1 METQNE
7 LSAEVVLSVQ
17 DVTIALPPGADRTN
31 AVENISFDIRRGQ
44 TVCIVG
50 ESGSGKSVLANA
62 IMGLLPAGV
71 TPVCG
76 SMKLLGRELIN
87 ATQRELR
94 TIRGSSMAMVFQEPM
109 TALNPVMTCGEQIDE
124 MLSHH
129 SDLGPDERRSA
140 VLKIMERVRLPE
152 PERIYRAY
160 PHQLSG
166 GQRQRIVIAI
176 ALILRPELVI
186 CDEPTT
192 ALDVTTQAEI
202 LDLIGELQ
210 RENGTAVMFITHDL
224 GVVADI
230 GDEVV
235 VLRLGEMVE
244 RGSSE
249 EVLGHPQHPYTQM
262 LVDAIPHVS
271 TQGRPHI
278 PSRSALLEVK
288 NVKKTYV
295 SRNWFGGRREVHALE
310 AASFSIRPGE
320 TLGVVG
326 ESGSGKSTV
335 ARCIA
340 RMIEPTSGHICLGGR
355 DVTHLEG
362 RDLSD
367 FRRSVQM
374 IYQDPYRSLNP
385 RRTVGES
392 IIEGAVNFGASRPQA
407 WERAERL
414 MHLVRLKPES
424 LRRYPSE
431 FSGGQ
436 RQRISIARALA
447 CEPKLLIADE
457 AVSALDVSVQAQV
470 LTLLG
475 EIQRATKVAILFI
488 THDLRVA
495 GQICDRVIVMH
506 RGRIVEEGPA
516 REVLLD
522 PKDPYTRQLIEAAPG
537 RDFTF
542 GRTPD
547 LNGLAAT

>member
-1 METQNE
+1 METQKE
-7 LSAEVVLSVQ
+7 LSGEVVLSVQ
-17 DVTIALPPGADRTN
+17 DVTIALPPGADRPN
-31 AVENISFDIRRGQ
+31 AVENVSFEIRRGQ

-62 IMGLLPAGV
+62 IMGLLPVGV

-76 SMKLLGRELIN
+76 SMKLLGRELID

-94 TIRGSSMAMVFQEPM
+94 TLRGSSMAMVFQEPM

-202 LDLIGELQ
+202 LDLVSELQ

-244 RGSSE
+244 RGTSE
-249 EVLGHPQHPYTQM
+249 KVLGQPQHPYTQM
-262 LVDAIPHVS
+262 LVDAIPRIS

-278 PSRSALLEVK
+278 PARSALLEVK
-288 NVKKTYV
+288 GVKKTYV
-295 SRNWFGGRREVHALE
+295 SRNWYGARREVHALE
-310 AASFSIRPGE
+310 AASFSIQPGE

-340 RMIEPTSGHICLGGR
+340 RMIEPTSGNICLNGR
-355 DVTHLEG
+355 DVTHLDG

-522 PKDPYTRQLIEAAPG
+522 PKHAYTRQLIEAAPG